1 MGSPHRDVR
10 RAIALARILSRH
22 LLARLRYSISLWSI
36 LAGCIGLATILIIAP
51 WGCTPKT
58 NESAIPLSGRTIRVR
73 LLQAQDQ
80 VTLKPAGPFI
90 FRADA
95 GDRQMNVAAGTQ
107 ILLRLTD
114 QGWLAGNMNMGKGVL
129 TLRPVV
135 EGQLRINDRNYRGQY
150 RLLPLVGKKFDVI
163 NDVELD
169 DYLKSVLSK
178 ELFAN
183 WQEETYKAQAI
194 AART

>member
-1 MGSPHRDVR
+1 MGSPHRDVL
-10 RAIALARILSRH
+10 RAIALARILTRH
-22 LLARLRYSISLWSI
+22 LLHRVRYSLSLWSI
-36 LAGCIGLATILIIAP
+36 LAGVIGLATILIIAP

-114 QGWLAGNMNMGKGVL
+114 QGWLAGNMPCRDSRAGRSAVL
-129 TLRPVV
+129 PCDTAKRH
-135 EGQLRINDRNYRGQY
+135 
-150 RLLPLVGKKFDVI
+150 RLLYPIDAGRPPRAHLRR
-163 NDVELD
+163 
-169 DYLKSVLSK
+169 S
-178 ELFAN
+178 
-183 WQEETYKAQAI
+183 Q
-194 AART
+194 RTDGHLRSYAHAV

>member
-1 MGSPHRDVR
+1 QRDFR
-10 RAIALARILSRH
+10 RAIILAQILTRH
-22 LLARLRYSISLWSI
+22 LAARLRYSITLWSL
-36 LAGCIGLATILIIAP
+36 LAGFIGLATIVIIAP

-80 VTLKPAGPFI
+80 VSLKPAGPFI

-107 ILLRLTD
+107 ISLHLTD
-114 QGWLAGNMNMGKGVL
+114 QGWLAGNMNLRKGVL

-135 EGQLRINDRNYRGQY
+135 EGPLRINA
-150 RLLPLVGKKFDVI
+150 P
-163 NDVELD
+163 
-169 DYLKSVLSK
+169 
-178 ELFAN
+178 
-183 WQEETYKAQAI
+183 
-194 AART
+194 